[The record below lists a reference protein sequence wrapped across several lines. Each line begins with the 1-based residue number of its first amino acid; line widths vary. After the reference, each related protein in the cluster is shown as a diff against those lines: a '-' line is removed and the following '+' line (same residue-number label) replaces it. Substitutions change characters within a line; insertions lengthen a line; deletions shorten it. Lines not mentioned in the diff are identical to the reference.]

1 MAETGMFKETLSV
14 ELFDSVME
22 KIKKWIDNT
31 DPDSVRRAG
40 DYYLAAQTLLEKA
53 ARELKD
59 RAVDLADH
67 YGGPAS
73 VTTQKQLQFLHAT
86 IRELADEMGRMGPPL
101 HQYADT
107 LVWARENLVVK
118 RGEDSR
124 SDHDTDW
131 ADMVPFYGAY
141 RVEDRARDHFY
152 KVNERIAEHYALL
165 PGVGDLNFL
174 PPTPLEIPDFKPG
187 GFSPG
192 GLPGGTTGSG
202 SPYGSSG
209 PGELSGSG
217 PAGAGPYDLVS
228 SALDTNGAGGPGG
241 EGTDLF
247 GPDPDA
253 GSPGL
258 VQPSGPDGNG
268 SDLSTEFPGGV
279 GASGRDLSVPD
290 GGTRLA
296 GLNETA
302 LSGPSNALTT
312 GLSANGAPGIGTLGG
327 AGTGGAGAGGAGAGS
342 AGAGGAGI
350 WGAGGAGARS
360 GARGGMNG
368 MPMMPYGAAG
378 HGQGGEKGQEHENT
392 TELLEDDDV
401 WGSGGSTTPPRL
413 G

>member
-14 ELFDSVME
+14 ELFDSLLE

-59 RAVDLADH
+59 KAVDLAAH

-73 VTTQKQLQFLHAT
+73 VATQKQLQYLHAT
-86 IRELADEMGRMGPPL
+86 IRELANEMGGMGPPL
-101 HQYADT
+101 HRYADT
-107 LVWARENLVVK
+107 LVWARQNLVVK

-131 ADMVPFYGAY
+131 ADMIPFYGAY

-165 PGVGDLNFL
+165 PDLGKLNFL

-187 GFSPG
+187 GFSPEGFPRG
-192 GLPGGTTGSG
+192 GTGSG
-202 SPYGSSG
+202 SPYGSGG
-209 PGELSGSG
+209 PGALPGSG
-217 PAGAGPYDLVS
+217 PAGTGPYDLVS
-228 SALDTNGAGGPGG
+228 PALDMNGAGGPGG

-247 GPDPDA
+247 GPDPDV

-258 VQPSGPDGNG
+258 VQPSGPAGNG
-268 SDLSTEFPGGV
+268 SDLSTEFPGGVGV

-312 GLSANGAPGIGTLGG
+312 GLSTNGVPGIGMQ
-327 AGTGGAGAGGAGAGS
+327 GGAGAGGTGT
-342 AGAGGAGI
+342 GGGGTGGGGI
-350 WGAGGAGARS
+350 WGAGGAGALS
-360 GARGGMNG
+360 GARGGMSG
-368 MPMMPYGAAG
+368 VPMMPYGAAG
-378 HGQGGEKGQEHENT
+378 HGRGGEKGQEHENT

-401 WGSGGSTTPPRL
+401 WGSGGSTTPPLL